1 MTRVEIP
8 YPPFELATRVGALA
22 ADDMALYEEIGRRT
36 REEILDLLPDGWS
49 FEGKR
54 VLDFGCGAG
63 RTLRHFL
70 GEAAVA
76 EIHGCEIDAASVDWL
91 ETNLSPPL
99 HVFRNEETPPLP
111 LAGDSFDLIWAI
123 SVFTH
128 LTDHWAGWLLELHRL
143 LREDGLLIATIL
155 GPALAEEWHPAAPRR
170 GDDDAVLED
179 RIGMNVIHFDRGWD
193 LGGPAVFH
201 SAWWIEE
208 HWGRAFEILSLRE
221 DGFIPMGEWRGQ
233 GVALLRRKQGRPTV
247 EEFERIDPAERRE
260 IAALEHNVRQLHREL
275 TRERGA
281 RQWLEAQRA
290 ALAEQPAREPD
301 RATSS

>member
-1 MTRVEIP
+1 VTRVEVP

-70 GEAAVA
+70 GEAA
-76 EIHGCEIDAASVDWL
+76 EGEFHGCEIDGPSVDWL
-91 ETNLSPPL
+91 DAHLSPPL
-99 HVFRNEETPPLP
+99 YVFRNEEAPPLP
-111 LAGDSFDLIWAI
+111 LEDASFDVIWAI

-143 LREDGLLIATIL
+143 LRDGGLLIATIL
-155 GPALAEEWHPAAPRR
+155 GPALAEEWHPAAAGHEDPGVRP
-170 GDDDAVLED
+170 AD
-179 RIGMNVIHFDRGWD
+179 RIGMNVLHFDRGWD

-208 HWGRAFEILSLRE
+208 HWGRAFDIVSLRE

-233 GVALLRRKQGRPTV
+233 GVALLRKRPVELTV
-247 EEFERIDPAERRE
+247 SELERIAPTDERE
-260 IAALEHNVRQLHREL
+260 VHALRHNVRQLHREL
-275 TRERGA
+275 KNERETRE
-281 RQWLEAQRA
+281 WLEAQQA
-290 ALAEQPAREPD
+290 VLTEQLARSSEQ
-301 RATSS
+301 TT